1 MSQTKNFGKR
11 LKHSILTNRNVSKIY
26 LIGKDGVITD
36 DSEIE
41 IFNKYFINIVP
52 DIGLKVPEAL
62 TPLSLKAKNYFKCN
76 IYPSIKTYL
85 KEV

>member
-1 MSQTKNFGKR
+1 M
-11 LKHSILTNRNVSKIY
+11 
-26 LIGKDGVITD
+26 ITD

-52 DIGLKVPEAL
+52 DIGLKVPDAQ
-62 TPLSLKAKNYFKCN
+62 TPLSLKAKNYFNCN
-76 IYPSIKTYL
+76 IYRSIKTYL